1 MNNEKLDNYR
11 TEQELPGQAS
21 LKKKPSAAQPLLFA
35 ATLIAG
41 MFIGT
46 NLGDK
51 NLLQVK
57 DSSEHNPNKL
67 VSLIDFIEDNYVDSI
82 DRSVLIDDA
91 IQSLLLNLDPHSY
104 YMKPEDMA
112 RENEKMQGQ
121 FDGIGIEFLILRDSL
136 MVVKTVKNGPSETAG
151 IKSGDRIVAV
161 DGAEISGKEL
171 NSEKAMKLLKGKK
184 GTEVKV
190 SIVRP
195 GEKERLEF
203 TLDRGSIPLESV
215 TASFM
220 VDDTIGYVKIE
231 RFAQKTYKEFYDSV
245 LKLQQEGC
253 TSLIMDLRGNGG
265 GLMDQAVQIVE
276 EFLTEDKLIV
286 YTEGVHT
293 GKETIKSG
301 KKGKFRNMNVVVLID
316 QNAASASEIVAGALQ
331 DWDRCVTVGRRT
343 FGKGLVQR
351 EIELPDNSAL
361 RLTVARYFTPTG
373 RCIQKPYGDRINYE
387 DDFHQRLASGKLTV
401 ADSTVFPDSLRFIT
415 PGGHVVYGGGGIMPD
430 VFVPLDS
437 IYFSG
442 LLSEF
447 AYSGLIRDFCFN
459 YIDQHRRELLS
470 IKNEEAF
477 RKNFVVTDA
486 MIKSLVTDAEKQK
499 IKVNPVVLKKITP
512 QLRSRIKS
520 QIARN
525 LYDDNAMF
533 QVLLESD
540 QDFKKALQ
548 VASSYHDFEVKS
560 VIAQTKNE
568 VSKK

>member
-1 MNNEKLDNYR
+1 MNNENLDKYKEMEEAGR
-11 TEQELPGQAS
+11 STVR
-21 LKKKPSAAQPLLFA
+21 KKPSAAQPLFFA
-35 ATLIAG
+35 GTLIAG

-57 DSSEHNPNKL
+57 ASSEHNPNKL

-82 DRSVLIDDA
+82 DRSILIDDA

-104 YMKPEDMA
+104 YLKPEDMA
-112 RENEKMQGQ
+112 REQERMQGQ

-136 MVVKTVKNGPSETAG
+136 MVVKTVGGGPSQTAG
-151 IKSGDRIVAV
+151 IKGGDRIVTV
-161 DGAEISGKEL
+161 DGIEISGKEL
-171 NSEKAMKLLKGKK
+171 DSEKAMKLLKGKK
-184 GTEVKV
+184 GTEVTISV
-190 SIVRP
+190 VRP
-195 GEKERLEF
+195 GEKDKLEF
-203 TLDRGSIPLESV
+203 KLDRGSIPLESV
-215 TASFM
+215 TAAFM
-220 VDDTIGYVKIE
+220 VSDSIGYVKVE

-245 LKLQQEGC
+245 LQLQQEGC

-265 GLMDQAVQIVE
+265 GLMDQAVQLVE

-301 KKGKFRNMNVVVLID
+301 KKGKFRDMEVVVLID

-331 DWDRCVTVGRRT
+331 DWDRCVTVGRRS

-373 RCIQKPYGDRINYE
+373 RCIQKPYGDSINYE
-387 DDFHQRLASGKLTV
+387 DDFHKRLVSGQLTV
-401 ADSTVFPDSLRFIT
+401 ADSTRFPDSLKFIT

-442 LLSEF
+442 LLSEI
-447 AYSGLIRDFCFN
+447 AYSGLIRDYSFN
-459 YIDQHRRELLS
+459 YIDAHRKELGE
-470 IKNEEAF
+470 IKDAEAF
-477 RKNFVVTDA
+477 QKSFVVSDG
-486 MIKSLVTDAEKQK
+486 MIKGLIAEAEEQK
-499 IKVNPVVLKKITP
+499 INVKTAVLKKITL
-512 QLRSRIKS
+512 QLKSRLKA
-520 QIARN
+520 QIARS

-533 QVLLESD
+533 KVLLEND

-548 VASSYHDFEVKS
+548 VAKNYDEFELKS
-560 VIAQTKNE
+560 VLAKVE
-568 VSKK
+568 KPASK